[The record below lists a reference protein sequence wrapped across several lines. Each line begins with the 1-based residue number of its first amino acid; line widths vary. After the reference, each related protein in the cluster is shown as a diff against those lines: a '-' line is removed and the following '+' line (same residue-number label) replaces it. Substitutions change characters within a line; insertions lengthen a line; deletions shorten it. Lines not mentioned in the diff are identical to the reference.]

1 VEQTWLEA
9 GFKYSDSL
17 DDTTLSF
24 LDVIGFQTTVDE
36 ETETVEAIFTMRDIP
51 PLAERGLVKNVAE
64 YQWEISVYLHPEDRP
79 SGEPPAD
86 YSLFVWS
93 FTLDPS
99 LGVNPT
105 DETNNLA
112 TGEPTLVPIDQLW
125 TNASIND
132 QSNESVGAL
141 TVIIDPGADT
151 LTLRGVLPGITSGAG
166 FTYST
171 RPHGGTEDQPDDF
184 IPAGPATPSVVV
196 QQATQGPS
204 TTEDP
209 NTHLIPVGAVRAYP
223 GPVHYAGDILT
234 FEILTDNAGAQ
245 SETQAKLTLDKD
257 EPFEISGHGLSDRLV
272 LPLALDT
279 AGLTGAHSLRIEAG
293 TGTIDEVYAF
303 EVLPASE
310 RPALESQAVW
320 QSRTVVCCT
329 LHYIFGSAAAQDIDL
344 LAQHFQRAAETL
356 TATTGRN
363 FAQPLQVYFI
373 GRMWGNGAF
382 GGNGELV
389 ASYIDRYYGPTVGM
403 EGWETL
409 ARHEFTHALGLDRGD
424 DGFVLY
430 NEGLAVF
437 LAGGHFKP
445 EPFAERAAA
454 LYELGYFVPVGQSV
468 GQHELNYLYGASVMT
483 YIHETYGFEALRKFV
498 NTADVPNTN
507 ESAVLDE
514 ALQATFGIA
523 LTDFQQDFEAWL
535 QSHDPG
541 EQLDDLQLTVQ
552 LQDLRRNYQEIYTP
566 PPSFIFGAAD
576 EAVARP
582 EYLPVMIRE
591 TTAPPNVSTE
601 LLIADAQQAIV
612 DGDYDTAEKLNQII
626 ENVVNTGRFED
637 PLAKDYLDIVLALV
651 DAGYDVLDLDLQGDQ
666 ASAQVTTDLPTV
678 TSLELQKID
687 QHWQIRP

>member
-1 VEQTWLEA
+1 
-9 GFKYSDSL
+9 
-17 DDTTLSF
+17 
-24 LDVIGFQTTVDE
+24 
-36 ETETVEAIFTMRDIP
+36 
-51 PLAERGLVKNVAE
+51 
-64 YQWEISVYLHPEDRP
+64 
-79 SGEPPAD
+79 
-86 YSLFVWS
+86 
-93 FTLDPS
+93 
-99 LGVNPT
+99 
-105 DETNNLA
+105 
-112 TGEPTLVPIDQLW
+112 
-125 TNASIND
+125 
-132 QSNESVGAL
+132 
-141 TVIIDPGADT
+141 
-151 LTLRGVLPGITSGAG
+151 
-166 FTYST
+166 
-171 RPHGGTEDQPDDF
+171 
-184 IPAGPATPSVVV
+184 
-196 QQATQGPS
+196 
-204 TTEDP
+204 
-209 NTHLIPVGAVRAYP
+209 
-223 GPVHYAGDILT
+223 
-234 FEILTDNAGAQ
+234 
-245 SETQAKLTLDKD
+245 
-257 EPFEISGHGLSDRLV
+257 
-272 LPLALDT
+272 
-279 AGLTGAHSLRIEAG
+279 
-293 TGTIDEVYAF
+293 
-303 EVLPASE
+303 
-310 RPALESQAVW
+310 
-320 QSRTVVCCT
+320 
-329 LHYIFGSAAAQDIDL
+329 
-344 LAQHFQRAAETL
+344 
-356 TATTGRN
+356 
-363 FAQPLQVYFI
+363 
-373 GRMWGNGAF
+373 MWGNGAF